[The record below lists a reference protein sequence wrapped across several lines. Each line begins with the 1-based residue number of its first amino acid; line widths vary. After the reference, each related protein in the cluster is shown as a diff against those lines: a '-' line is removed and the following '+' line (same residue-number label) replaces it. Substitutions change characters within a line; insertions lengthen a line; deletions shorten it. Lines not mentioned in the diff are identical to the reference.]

1 MQAASDKPDMK
12 FMREA
17 AKVVWGTENAD
28 FNPKADLSDSLYLGN
43 SAVFIAIDHNV
54 NAVRNNAEVLSTMAS
69 AENRE
74 YFGETTADIYSR
86 YMVKLNDANAIEE
99 FSSLSFLPNEK
110 MQSGG
115 FDVYER
121 KQAIGARIHK
131 PDGTIVDIDVAQA
144 LPVTEGKKNE
154 VTEFTLPLPG
164 LEEGDVLEY
173 FKYNRYIFLGDQSI
187 QRNFMLMLEYP
198 TAVLTFNGK
207 FDKDLTADFNTFN
220 GLEAEAFGVG
230 HGEHNIVKGR
240 ITGIPRF
247 NETEW
252 VNTMRQ
258 VPFLRLSLSDN
269 LSRIFGHPMSSRR
282 GGVYFN
288 IVPTYILLEAAEML
302 ENTKIPDADASKARS
317 LYNNWLK
324 ANPEATP
331 EQKADAA
338 WCASVYVAMVS
349 KNTYNKWNTICLFH
363 DLASKSKLG
372 LPVQLGITTA
382 NDDIAIQEIASYSQ
396 ATPLVK
402 IGDRFY
408 IFDQYMGTA
417 PGEIVTGYNGEKVL
431 LLTGSREGLYERQK
445 ALSGLDVASIKES
458 RAKDNS
464 FIVNAE
470 VTIPDIN
477 SDKVNIDYNAK
488 TTGHLKS
495 LAKPV
500 IILEDPTTDYANFLG
515 IPENK
520 RQKIF
525 DNVEDNRPAID
536 SYLKY
541 ITRNTF
547 YIDNEDNMTVD
558 TVWCDA
564 FNPVT
569 GDAAFSY
576 GGQLSINE
584 MVSNAGDDRLL
595 KAGVL
600 FGLGNVSMDTEK
612 EREIDAV
619 MSYPKTIRRKTD
631 LKIPDGFTVDAAS
644 LDDLKSQVSN
654 KVGILMTEAKYQPD
668 TNEIILTYYYRTNS
682 RVVPVADYPLF
693 NDINK
698 TMKALSGKSIVLH
711 KK

>member
-17 AKVVWGTENAD
+17 AKVVWGAENPD

-86 YMVKLNDANAIEE
+86 YMVKLNDANAIED

-110 MQSGG
+110 IQSSG

-121 KQAIGARIHK
+121 KQAVGARIHK

-187 QRNFMLMLEYP
+187 QRNFMLMSEYP
-198 TAVLTFNGK
+198 TAVLTFNGE
-207 FDKDLTADFNTFN
+207 FDKDLTANFNTFN

-230 HGEHNIVKGR
+230 HGERNIVKGR

-247 NETEW
+247 NETSW
-252 VNTMRQ
+252 VNAMRQ

-269 LSRIFGHPMSSRR
+269 LSRIFGHPESSRR

-302 ENTKIPDADASKARS
+302 EKIKIPDADASKARN
-317 LYNNWLK
+317 LYNNWVK

-338 WCASVYVAMVS
+338 WIASVYTAMVS
-349 KNTYNKWNTICLFH
+349 KNTYNNWSIICLFH

-382 NDDIAIQEIASYSQ
+382 NDDIAIQEIASYTQ

-402 IGDRFY
+402 IGDKY
-408 IFDQYMGTA
+408 YMFDQYLVTT
-417 PGEIVTGYNGEKVL
+417 PGEIATGYNGEKVL

-445 ALSGLDVASIKES
+445 AKVGLDVAAIKES

-464 FIVNAE
+464 MIVNTVA
-470 VTIPDIN
+470 TIPDIDN
-477 SDKVNIDYNAK
+477 DKVDLNFDAK
-488 TTGHLKS
+488 ASGHLKVV
-495 LAKPV
+495 AAPV
-500 IILEDPTTDYANFLG
+500 IILEDPTTDYSEFLG

-525 DNVEDNRPAID
+525 DNIEDNRPAINE
-536 SYLKY
+536 YLEK
-541 ITRNTF
+541 ISRTTF
-547 YIDNEDNMTVD
+547 AIGDNDNVTVD
-558 TVWCDA
+558 SVWCGA
-564 FNPVT
+564 YNPVT
-569 GDAAFSY
+569 GDAAFTF
-576 GGQLSINE
+576 GGELTVDDQI
-584 MVSNAGDDRLL
+584 SNAGDDRLL
-595 KAGVL
+595 KVGIL
-600 FGLGNVSMDTEK
+600 FGLANVKTDTEK

-619 MSYPKTIRRKTD
+619 INYPKNYRRKTV
-631 LKIPDGFTVDAAS
+631 LKVPEGYTVDATS
-644 LDDLKSQVSN
+644 LDDLKSQVNN
-654 KVGILMTEAKYQPD
+654 KVGNLMTEAKYEPA
-668 TNEIILTYYYRTNS
+668 TNEITLTYYHRINS

-693 NDINK
+693 NDII
-698 TMKALSGKSIVLH
+698 KATKAVSEKSIVLH